1 MGQNAA
7 FISRP
12 ARRPGTPSGS
22 TIWHN
27 RKYRCWFLL
36 AFLFVNGCAS
46 TLPPPKSTYS
56 FDRGCISSPAIFKN
70 APVSDVE
77 TTPYSEEAIRDG
89 EAAKYY
95 IPVAIDIADVLNML
109 PLLNRLAL
117 LEHAQNDRDEAEQA
131 RRKLINR
138 VQLATLEVSSLV
150 AELECEVHRADEVQ
164 DRLKY
169 EQYTRSM
176 SQPILS
182 VVIGGL
188 VNVMTGGLGIATGA
202 GNTAHIVSIAGGTA
216 EVLFGT
222 SANFTKMR
230 QEFSHPHNH
239 LARLWSGE
247 DIKDYYAPRIWRFLT
262 IPNNRDLQGR
272 NLREVLIEAWQEQ
285 DRVGKLGSRQAEER
299 ERLLFGTG
307 GLYDADDLHIRE
319 AMLQQ
324 LESSIQ
330 LMHQDL
336 ETLLR
341 EVLIHQEMEEDKDI
355 DVQ

>member
-1 MGQNAA
+1 M
-7 FISRP
+7 
-12 ARRPGTPSGS
+12 
-22 TIWHN
+22 
-27 RKYRCWFLL
+27 LL
-36 AFLFVNGCAS
+36 PVYLFVTGCTS
-46 TLPPPKSTYS
+46 TLPPPKSTYT
-56 FDRGCISSPAIFKN
+56 FDRGCISSSTIFKN
-70 APVSDVE
+70 MPVSE
-77 TTPYSEEAIRDG
+77 AESIPSSEETIRDG

-95 IPVAIDIADVLNML
+95 SSIAIDISDVMHVL

-117 LEHAQNDRDEAEQA
+117 LEHTHNDADEAERA

-150 AELECEVHRADEVQ
+150 AELECEVHRADDVQ

-169 EQYTRSM
+169 EHYTRSM
-176 SQPILS
+176 SQTILS

-202 GNTAHIVSIAGGTA
+202 GNTAHIISISGGA
-216 EVLFGT
+216 LEVLFGT
-222 SANFTKMR
+222 SANFAKVR

-239 LARLWSGE
+239 LERLWTGE
-247 DIKDYYAPRIWRFLT
+247 DIRDYYSPRIWRFLT
-262 IPNNRDLQGR
+262 TPNSRDLQGR
-272 NLREVLIEAWQEQ
+272 SLRDVLIEAWQEQ
-285 DRVGKLGSRQAEER
+285 GRLGKPGSREAKER
-299 ERLLFGTG
+299 ERLLFGIG

-341 EVLIHQEMEEDKDI
+341 EVLIHQAMEEDKI
-355 DVQ
+355 

>member
-1 MGQNAA
+1 M
-7 FISRP
+7 P
-12 ARRPGTPSGS
+12 L
-22 TIWHN
+22 N
-27 RKYRCWFLL
+27 RKLL
-36 AFLFVNGCAS
+36 CLLLPAYLSTNGCTS
-46 TLPPPKSTYS
+46 TLPPSNSIYT
-56 FDRGCISSPAIFKN
+56 FDRGCVSSPTIFKN
-70 APVSDVE
+70 TPVSKVE
-77 TTPYSEEAIRDG
+77 ATPFSDETIRNG

-95 IPVAIDIADVLNML
+95 SSIAIDIADVMHVL

-117 LEHAQNDRDEAEQA
+117 LEHTHDVDEAERA

-169 EQYTRSM
+169 AQYTRSM
-176 SQPILS
+176 SQTILS

-188 VNVMTGGLGIATGA
+188 VNVMTGGLGLVTGA
-202 GNTAHIVSIAGGTA
+202 GDTAHIISVAGGIL

-222 SANFTKMR
+222 SANFAKVR
-230 QEFSHPHNH
+230 QEFRHPHNH
-239 LARLWSGE
+239 LERLWTGE
-247 DIKDYYAPRIWRFLT
+247 DIRDYYPPRIWQFLT
-262 IPNNRDLQGR
+262 IPNSRDHQGR
-272 NLREVLIEAWQEQ
+272 SLRDVLIEAWQEQ
-285 DRVGKLGSRQAEER
+285 GRVGKHDSRQARER

-341 EVLIHQEMEEDKDI
+341 EVLIHQAMEENES
-355 DVQ
+355 